1 MFSANPVMSTLLA
14 LGVTLGLIWLAAK
27 LPRLLTTILPNS
39 SLPGIASRG
48 ISSSSTMLSVE
59 SVTSISPRRKVI
71 VLRYGEQRLAI
82 LTGGPQDVSLG
93 WLPPPSSLP

>member
-1 MFSANPVMSTLLA
+1 MFSANPVTSTLLA
-14 LGVTLGLIWLAAK
+14 LGITLGLIWLAAK
-27 LPRLLTTILPNS
+27 LLTIISRNA